1 MQPYIQPGAVRSGIF
16 GGFGH
21 YVQPE
26 AIQSGI
32 FGGFGAYVQP
42 GAIRDGVF
50 GAAGDLVA
58 LTQTVDGLTFMTASA
73 LALWQSAMQLSA
85 CPVPAPTTDIVLKLG
100 VDPSCQSLAAVLAA
114 APAGSVALVS
124 PADLMTIPSAT
135 ATSPPAVTIT
145 ITSNPQ
151 VVAQLAGAGMAYAIT
166 DTASSANQV
175 VAAAKTIAKGKMA
188 GAAAGG
194 AVAAHIFGL
203 STTALI
209 AVGVGGLVIWAFAKK
224 KR

>member
-1 MQPYIQPGAVRSGIF
+1 MQPYVQPGAVRSGIF

-32 FGGFGAYVQP
+32 FGGLGAVQP
-42 GAIRDGVF
+42 GAIRDGIF
-50 GAAGDLVA
+50 GATDLVA
-58 LTQTVDGLTFMTASA
+58 LTQTVDGLTFMTAAA

-85 CPVPAPTTDIVLKLG
+85 CPVQAPTTDIVLKLG
-100 VDPSCQSLAAVLAA
+100 VDPGCQSLAAALAA

-124 PADLMTIPSAT
+124 PADLMTISSVT
-135 ATSPPAVTIT
+135 DTSPPAVNIT

-151 VVAQLAGAGMAYAIT
+151 VVAQLAGAGMAFAIT

-209 AVGVGGLVIWAFAKK
+209 AVGVGGLIIWSFAKK
-224 KR
+224 KKR